1 MTDRDDQDPLTES
14 LEWVENLERDNAEL
28 RRQVFIAES
37 MIQELSQAL
46 SQAQVTQAQLNGQ
59 IKYANQ
65 PTA

>member
-1 MTDRDDQDPLTES
+1 MADPQPDYEA
-14 LEWVENLERDNAEL
+14 ENVEL

-37 MIQELSQAL
+37 MIVELSRAL
-46 SQAQVTQAQLNGQ
+46 SSAQVTQAQLNGQ